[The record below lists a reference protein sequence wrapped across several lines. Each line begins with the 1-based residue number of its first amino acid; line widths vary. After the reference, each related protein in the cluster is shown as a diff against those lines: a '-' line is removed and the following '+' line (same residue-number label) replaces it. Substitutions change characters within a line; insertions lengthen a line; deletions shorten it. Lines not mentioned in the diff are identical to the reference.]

1 MIREYTPNEL
11 LLLSGIQHF
20 LCCRRQGALIRVG
33 MQERNVA
40 SYIPGLSGVCDVVEF
55 TGAADEQ

>member
-20 LCCRRQGALIRVG
+20 LCCRRQGALVRVG
-33 MQERNVA
+33 MQ
-40 SYIPGLSGVCDVVEF
+40 
-55 TGAADEQ
+55 